1 MDTSYIIVWVIAII
15 LFGFLG
21 FFLIRRLRSNRSD
34 QREEAMQLAIKQ
46 EDYKFLK
53 PGILDECPEHDILTA
68 VLFHCMRKEEEDFDN
83 DTNTFNESETIIYSI
98 YQLCQSIDGKHGN
111 LHSFFISPSTKQYI
125 DIIVEAFEK
134 VNALDLADLM
144 AAAKY
149 FSQIMEDEN
158 YVEDPVK
165 EEEIMGIYANYNYS
179 DFTNEFA
186 TLVSTT
192 NLQDK
197 LVAYIME
204 HKEDFY
210 DYDHDFSADEIE
222 DIDDEDNDNNE
233 EITE

>member
-1 MDTSYIIVWVIAII
+1 MDTSYIVVWVIAII
-15 LFGFLG
+15 IFLFLG
-21 FFLIRRLRSNRSD
+21 YFFVRRLRSNRAD
-34 QREEAMQLAIKQ
+34 EKDRAMQLAIKQ

-53 PGILDECPEHDILTA
+53 PGILDECPEEDILTA

-83 DTNTFNESETIIYSI
+83 ETNTFNESETIVYSI
-98 YQLCQSIDGKHGN
+98 YQLCQTVSGKHGN
-111 LHSFFISPSTKQYI
+111 LHSFFISPSTKKYI
-125 DIIVEAFEK
+125 DIIVDAFRK
-134 VNALDLADLM
+134 VGAIDLAELM
-144 AAAKY
+144 TAAKY

-158 YVEDPVK
+158 YIEDPKK

-192 NLQDK
+192 KVEDK
-197 LVAYIME
+197 LVAYIMD

-210 DYDHDFSADEIE
+210 DYDHDFSVDEIE
-222 DIDDEDNDNNE
+222 DVDDEDNIDNE